1 MRFLSFA
8 LTLVLCVAVFLAA
21 TNSAQQLPKVEQV
34 ELQPLTAQVRRL
46 IEREEARLKLYRE
59 HEQRAFA
66 GRVDTRERRLQHL
79 VVTSG
84 IRMVSLRI
92 EIAKEALEILGME
105 VGRDGES

>member
-46 IEREEARLKLYRE
+46 IEATDYLGAPLAVADKQALERASNLTDAVRARREIQDCRT
-59 HEQRAFA
+59 HELSRSRAF
-66 GRVDTRERRLQHL
+66 
-79 VVTSG
+79 S
-84 IRMVSLRI
+84 
-92 EIAKEALEILGME
+92 
-105 VGRDGES
+105 